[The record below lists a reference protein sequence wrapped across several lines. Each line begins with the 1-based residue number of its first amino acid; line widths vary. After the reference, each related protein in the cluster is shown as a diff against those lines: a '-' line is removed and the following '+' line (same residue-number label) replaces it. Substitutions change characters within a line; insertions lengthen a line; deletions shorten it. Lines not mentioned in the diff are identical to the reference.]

1 MLWLF
6 IVCGLVYLLLQGW
19 MFTGWIKTPRTT
31 PPADILPVSVIIA
44 AHNELENLKK
54 FLPSV
59 LSLDYDNYEVVVAL
73 DRCDDG
79 SLEWLSALKNDRLI
93 LVDIRQTPTGWAPK
107 KWALTEGIRT
117 ARYEHL
123 VFTDADC
130 QPGKYWLLEV
140 NKHFSGETELI
151 LGVGPYFSY
160 PGLLNRFIQ
169 FETFYA
175 AYQYIGL
182 TVRGI
187 PYMGVG
193 RNIAYT
199 RTFFERNGGFEKFR
213 SRLSGDDDL
222 LVNAFARN
230 THTAVM
236 VSTPSQVFSE
246 PKHTF
251 STWFRQKLRH
261 VSASGAYSVKT
272 KLILGIFHVSHSG
285 FYLFGLLLCMNNLT
299 GWGFFSLYIIRITL
313 SGILLGKIADNIGM
327 RRIIWLYPVLD
338 FLFFIYNLSAVPI
351 GLTRK
356 PSWI

>member
-6 IVCGLVYLLLQGW
+6 IVSGTVYLLLQVWIFIGW
-19 MFTGWIKTPRTT
+19 KNIAPTPTVT
-31 PPADILPVSVIIA
+31 VDLPVSVIIA
-44 AHNELENLKK
+44 AHNELENLRR
-54 FLPSV
+54 FLPSI
-59 LSLDYDNYEVVVAL
+59 LSQLYDQYEVVIVL
-73 DRCDDG
+73 DRCEDG
-79 SLEWLSALKNDRLI
+79 SLEWLSGLKNDRLI
-93 LVDIRQTPTGWAPK
+93 ILDIRQTPEGWAPK

-117 ARYEHL
+117 VKHEHL

-130 QPGKYWLLEV
+130 QAGENWLQEISA
-140 NKHFSGETELI
+140 NFTSETELI
-151 LGVGPYFSY
+151 LGLGPYFSY
-160 PGLLNRFIQ
+160 SGLLNRFIQ

-175 AYQYIGL
+175 AFQYMGL
-182 TVRGI
+182 AVRGI

-222 LVNAFARN
+222 LVNAFARKQ
-230 THTAVM
+230 HTAVM
-236 VSTPSQVFSE
+236 ITIPSQVFSE

-251 STWFRQKLRH
+251 SQWFRQKLRH
-261 VSASGAYSVKT
+261 ISASGAYSAKT
-272 KLILGIFHVSHSG
+272 KRILAIFHLSHSG
-285 FYLFGLLLCMNNLT
+285 FYLFGLLLCMTNLT
-299 GWGFFSLYIIRITL
+299 GWGFFSLYIIRITI
-313 SGILLGKIADNIGM
+313 SGILFGTIAKKIGM